1 MDSRERTNAKKAAT
15 AHHLRF
21 RNCHPRPCGTIAADP
36 DGPTSTAV
44 RGVMLLDVVTSPVV
58 GRRSAIPFAAE
69 FGDWLVT
76 GEVAGGLSA

>member
-21 RNCHPRPCGTIAADP
+21 RNCHPRPCGAIAADP
-36 DGPTSTAV
+36 DGSTPIAV
-44 RGVMLLDVVTSPVV
+44 RGIMLVDVVTSPVV
-58 GRRSAIPFAAE
+58 GRGSAIPFGAE
-69 FGDWLVT
+69 SGDWLVT